1 MTPPYRPSDPMQS
14 QHIAPQQP
22 LQWPVK
28 RWELPRGE
36 SVIAVK
42 IHCFHGASLEN
53 CHWNFHMSGI
63 EMGNSDGW
71 KVIICHHT
79 GPIFGMFHGQFLRRG
94 SCWFHDCVA
103 ALSPKSA
110 TNTVLTVNNC
120 YWLVVWTPLTNMKVS
135 WDDDIPNIWKNK
147 TCSKPPTSV
156 NMISNE
162 VETIIFFSGTLPV
175 LCLPRPFRRQGG
187 KAHRKFRR
195 CKSWWSDPGTRKA
208 WCCAR
213 LLETGSTWVHLRLQG
228 PPAPRPPTPTH
239 RINLQ
244 SMKRTS
250 HNAWCWMDSPI
261 NLVGVILGWFRWFP
275 CNDKPLLEASI
286 PLHMIF

>member
-162 VETIIFFSGTLPV
+162 VETIFFFGNAPSVMSP
-175 LCLPRPFRRQGG
+175 PSISPARRQG
-187 KAHRKFRR
+187 
-195 CKSWWSDPGTRKA
+195 T
-208 WCCAR
+208 
-213 LLETGSTWVHLRLQG
+213 
-228 PPAPRPPTPTH
+228 
-239 RINLQ
+239 
-244 SMKRTS
+244 
-250 HNAWCWMDSPI
+250 
-261 NLVGVILGWFRWFP
+261 
-275 CNDKPLLEASI
+275 
-286 PLHMIF
+286 